1 MKRLILLMHLLVP
14 TACALAAPG
23 RYQEGVV
30 RQKGEMPC
38 FAVADTEETRTTAP
52 RLAVVDVGER
62 LTVGA
67 KSIWE
72 LSWGEDG
79 GQLPAL
85 SPEGCI
91 VYGTAELGGK
101 PRLVP
106 VALFPGKR
114 YEMNIWSYIGDK
126 AKKESKARNYH
137 GNFCLTT
144 EPAHKPVVHQV
155 FWDDRLNKWRW
166 DVCGLENSAE

>member
-1 MKRLILLMHLLVP
+1 MKWLILLMLLFASNAGV
-14 TACALAAPG
+14 LAAPS

-38 FAVADTEETRTTAP
+38 FAVADTEETRATAP

-67 KSIWE
+67 KPIWE

-91 VYGTAELGGK
+91 AYGTADLAGK
-101 PRLVP
+101 SRLAP
-106 VALFPGKR
+106 VALVPGKR

-137 GNFCLTT
+137 GNFCLTA
-144 EPAHKPVVHQV
+144 EPAQNPVVHQV
-155 FWDDRLNKWRW
+155 FWDELLNKWRW

>member
-1 MKRLILLMHLLVP
+1 MKHV
-14 TACALAAPG
+14 ALGLFLSCMLTSCFAAPG

-38 FAVADTEETRTTAP
+38 FAVADTEETRTTPP

-67 KSIWE
+67 KPIWE

-79 GQLPAL
+79 GPLPTL

-91 VYGTAELGGK
+91 TYGTAELGGNTHIA
-101 PRLVP
+101 PAALV
-106 VALFPGKR
+106 PGKR
-114 YEMNIWSYIGDK
+114 YEMNIWSHIGDK

-137 GNFCLTT
+137 GNFCLTAK
-144 EPAHKPVVHQV
+144 PAQNPVVHQV
-155 FWDDRLNKWRW
+155 FWDERLNKWRW